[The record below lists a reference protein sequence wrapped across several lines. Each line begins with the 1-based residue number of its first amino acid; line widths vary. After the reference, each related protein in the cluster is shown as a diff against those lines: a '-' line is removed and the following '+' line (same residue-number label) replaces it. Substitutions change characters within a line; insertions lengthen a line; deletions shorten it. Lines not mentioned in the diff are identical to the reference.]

1 MLSRRLFV
9 STVALCAALSVAGT
23 ASAALQH
30 TPTTTALLHTVG
42 GTQPGAEWNTG
53 GNGSGTAGGEISY
66 DGAGTLTVTA
76 KLDVLNWYDPALGS
90 GCESDTTTNCS
101 VNFSPD
107 LDITLTA
114 QLTGVTVSALGGG
127 FTSVTVSFGTTG
139 GTDMTINEVPANGS
153 TTALEA
159 VVQDGLFNGNATD
172 GLQATVV
179 WDGNLGQVAGG
190 LDIVNGLGFLSATGG
205 PYDTLFDN
213 DTFGIAFATVD
224 DIATGVGG
232 GLLDDLVENA
242 INTGT
247 LAAFTAEAN
256 GQILNTVDGSFVPE
270 PSSWLLLGSALAGL
284 ALRRRA

>member
-1 MLSRRLFV
+1 MLSRRLFA

-23 ASAALQH
+23 ASAVLQH

-42 GTQPGAEWNTG
+42 GSQPGAEWNTG
-53 GNGSGTAGGEISY
+53 GNGSGATGGQISY

-76 KLDVLNWYDPALGS
+76 KLDVLNWYDPATGS
-90 GCESDTTTNCS
+90 GCESDSTTNCS
-101 VNFSPD
+101 VNYSPD

-114 QLTGVTVSALGGG
+114 SLTGVTVTALGGG
-127 FTSVTVSFGTTG
+127 FSSVTVSFGTG
-139 GTDMTINEVPANGS
+139 GGNDLSIAETPANGS
-153 TTALEA
+153 TLALTGA
-159 VVQDGLFNGNATD
+159 VQAGLFMGSPTT

-190 LDIVNGLGFLSATGG
+190 LDIVNGQAFLSATGG
-205 PYDTLFDN
+205 PYETLFGG
-213 DTFGIAFATVD
+213 DTFGIGFATVD

-256 GQILNTVDGSFVPE
+256 GEILNTVNGSFIPE
-270 PSSWLLLGSALAGL
+270 PSSWLLLGSALAGFG
-284 ALRRRA
+284 LRRRK